1 MTYGD
6 FKDLARR
13 TVSDKVLK
21 DKAFDIAKIQNMIC
35 IKEAL
40 LLWFIIFLIKSL
52 PHLQI
57 NLLKKVLLI
66 MKSNKMTNWL
76 KNYANQLLK
85 ILKKIKNYLSF
96 KDNVWVTDLADMQ
109 LISKLN
115 TGTRFLLCIIE
126 HGLLL

>member
-40 LLWFIIFLIKSL
+40 LLWFIIF
-52 PHLQI
+52 Q
-57 NLLKKVLLI
+57 
-66 MKSNKMTNWL
+66 
-76 KNYANQLLK
+76 
-85 ILKKIKNYLSF
+85 IKNYLSF